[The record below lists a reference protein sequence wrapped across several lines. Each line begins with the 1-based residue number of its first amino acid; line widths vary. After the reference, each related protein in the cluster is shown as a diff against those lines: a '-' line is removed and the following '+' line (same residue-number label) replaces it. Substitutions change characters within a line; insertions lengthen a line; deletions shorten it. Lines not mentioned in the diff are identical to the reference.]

1 MLLAML
7 NRLLCNLLVL
17 CLTSLLSATSVADP
31 PKDTGIAFKIT
42 KTERISEGGVGF
54 DLMTIRLANESKSA
68 YWILCGDKDPVE
80 RHSKGNPEGLFYMLL
95 HTYALDYV
103 DHYHIRNDGHWQGI
117 DPLKFGINRKD
128 WMKIGPGQQKEI
140 RIPVADT
147 LFDDEAQMA
156 FCMFFSRDG
165 EGKRVFHLFTNLVTV
180 KARQGATPQSATRSE
195 SDSGAGEKSK

>member
-1 MLLAML
+1 ML

-17 CLTSLLSATSVADP
+17 CLTSLLSATSVDDP

-42 KTERISEGGVGF
+42 KTERISEGGVDI
-54 DLMTIRLANESKSA
+54 DLMTVQVANESKSA

-80 RHSKGNPEGLFYMLL
+80 RHSKGNPEGLFYILH

-103 DHYHIRNDGHWQGI
+103 DHYHIRKDGHWQGI

-140 RIPVADT
+140 HIPVAET
-147 LFDDEAQMA
+147 LVDHEAQVA
-156 FCMFFSRDG
+156 FCMFFSRDD
-165 EGKRVFHLFTNLVTV
+165 EGQKQFRLYTNYVLI
-180 KARQGATPQSATRSE
+180 KAQQGVASQSATRSE
-195 SDSGAGEKSK
+195 LDSKNGENPK